1 MAENTPIPKSQKE
14 LSQGTRQAFT
24 SPAAIPLPDRKR
36 RELQK
41 AVKEDDAKSLS
52 LGLRD
57 IDEAIFFYFNNVI
70 KPSVIQNGTNLTV
83 PVLYGSPE
91 RWASVQKDGFY
102 RDRNGKI
109 QVPLIMVKRDTIE
122 KNRNI
127 GNKLDANNP
136 TQYGVFEKKFST
148 KNVYDRFSIL
158 NSRNEIKEYQG
169 VVIPDFVN
177 ITYSCVIFAEYI
189 EQMNKLVESI
199 NYASDSY
206 WGDKEKFR
214 FRAMIN
220 SFNTTT
226 ELIKGQDRSVKTSF
240 NITLLGHIIPDSI
253 NTELQG
259 NRKFFSKSAV
269 LFGLETV
276 QDINTV
282 NDNRDS
288 IAKTNSGTSR
298 FYDKA
303 GNTLNLSTV
312 NEEAM
317 TVEQKAYVSLQKIYS
332 SRSTQVT
339 VSGSTVKFD
348 LISFA
353 TLPTGFPEPNKEV
366 FQVFINGLIVES
378 EAVLSVV
385 DTGSGVLIT
394 LEVVQLGFEISSTD
408 EYTVI
413 GKFN

>member
-1 MAENTPIPKSQKE
+1 M
-14 LSQGTRQAFT
+14 
-24 SPAAIPLPDRKR
+24 
-36 RELQK
+36 
-41 AVKEDDAKSLS
+41 
-52 LGLRD
+52 
-57 IDEAIFFYFNNVI
+57 
-70 KPSVIQNGTNLTV
+70 
-83 PVLYGSPE
+83 
-91 RWASVQKDGFY
+91 
-102 RDRNGKI
+102 
-109 QVPLIMVKRDTIE
+109 
-122 KNRNI
+122 
-127 GNKLDANNP
+127 
-136 TQYGVFEKKFST
+136 
-148 KNVYDRFSIL
+148 
-158 NSRNEIKEYQG
+158 
-169 VVIPDFVN
+169 
-177 ITYSCVIFAEYI
+177 
-189 EQMNKLVESI
+189 
-199 NYASDSY
+199 
-206 WGDKEKFR
+206 
-214 FRAMIN
+214 
-220 SFNTTT
+220 
-226 ELIKGQDRSVKTSF
+226 
-240 NITLLGHIIPDSI
+240 
-253 NTELQG
+253 
-259 NRKFFSKSAV
+259 
-269 LFGLETV
+269 
-276 QDINTV
+276 